1 MQDADVAA
9 LSRADALELTR
20 AGGTVLCLDMPPGLE
35 FGIDC
40 DSRIAL
46 VGPNG
51 AGKSTLL
58 KLMEQEIVPTEGD
71 IRRNPHLRI
80 GRYNQHSE
88 DVLDL
93 DKAPLEFMQNLYPD
107 GIVTTGGKKKMDI
120 TDWRGQLGQYGI
132 SGKRQTLPMLT
143 MSPGFRARVVFCLM
157 SLRNPQLLLLD
168 EPTNP
173 LDMDMIDSL
182 ALAIKAFTGG
192 VILVSHDF
200 RLLEQVADT
209 IWVCDEKSITP
220 FAKQA
225 IKRLVQINFY

>member
-1 MQDADVAA
+1 M
-9 LSRADALELTR
+9 LSCCSYE
-20 AGGTVLCLDMPPGLE
+20 GLE

-58 KLMEQEIVPTEGD
+58 KLMEQEITPTEGD

-93 DKAPLEFMQNLYPD
+93 NASPLDFMQAKYPD
-107 GIVTTGGKKKMDI
+107 GIVTTDGKMKMDVEAWRAKLGVFGI
-120 TDWRGQLGQYGI
+120 TGE
-132 SGKRQTLPMLT
+132 KQTLTIKT
-143 MSPGFRARVVFCLM
+143 MSPGFRARLVFCLM
-157 SLRNPQLLLLD
+157 SLRNPHMLLLD

-182 ALAIKAFTGG
+182 ALAIKNFAGG
-192 VILVSHDF
+192 LVLVSHDF
-200 RLLEQVADT
+200 RLLEQVADE
-209 IWVCDEKSITP
+209 IWVCDEKKITP
-220 FAKQA
+220 WKGDIKSYKDKLRKDMAKA
-225 IKRLVQINFY
+225 SDKMFTGTGVQ

>member
-1 MQDADVAA
+1 MLQ
-9 LSRADALELTR
+9 EL
-20 AGGTVLCLDMPPGLE
+20 L
-35 FGIDC
+35 
-40 DSRIAL
+40 
-46 VGPNG
+46 
-51 AGKSTLL
+51 
-58 KLMEQEIVPTEGD
+58 PTEGD
-71 IRRNPHLRI
+71 VRVNPHLRI

-93 DKAPLEFMQNLYPD
+93 NMNPLDFMDSMYPD

-157 SLRNPQLLLLD
+157 SLRNPHMLLLD

-182 ALAIKAFTGG
+182 ALAIKNFTGG
-192 VILVSHDF
+192 LVLVSHDF
-200 RLLEQVADT
+200 KLLDQVAEE
-209 IWVCDEKSITP
+209 IWVCDHKAITP
-220 FAKQA
+220 WKGTIQSYKQHLRKQMA
-225 IKRLVQINFY
+225 DQAGKMFTGTGVQ

>member
-1 MQDADVAA
+1 MLQ
-9 LSRADALELTR
+9 EL
-20 AGGTVLCLDMPPGLE
+20 L
-35 FGIDC
+35 
-40 DSRIAL
+40 
-46 VGPNG
+46 
-51 AGKSTLL
+51 
-58 KLMEQEIVPTEGD
+58 PTEGD
-71 IRRNPHLRI
+71 VRVNPHLRI

-93 DKAPLEFMQNLYPD
+93 NMNPLDFMDSMYPD

-182 ALAIKAFTGG
+182 ALAIKNYSGG
-192 VILVSHDF
+192 LVLVSHDF

-209 IWVCDEKSITP
+209 IWVCEHKTITP
-220 FAKQA
+220 WPKGIQEYKKHLRKQMA
-225 IKRLVQINFY
+225 DGQKKLGMGAGAGVQ